1 MTKTPI
7 ALTLKGLTTALATL
21 GTKEMA
27 STALVINDLFKILSS
42 RTSGILR
49 KRFFWISR
57 HVLLFLS
64 YLYCIPLMF
73 VEGGLKI
80 PIFDKRS

>member
-27 STALVINDLFKILSS
+27 PTALVINDLFKILSS

-49 KRFFWISR
+49 KRFFLDIETCTAIF
-57 HVLLFLS
+57 V
-64 YLYCIPLMF
+64 IPLLYTPDVCGRGSKNLDF
-73 VEGGLKI
+73 
-80 PIFDKRS
+80 

>member
-21 GTKEMA
+21 GMKEMA

-42 RTSGILR
+42 RTSGILWG
-49 KRFFWISR
+49 RFFWISR
-57 HVLLFLS
+57 PVLLFLS
-64 YLYCIPLMF
+64 
-73 VEGGLKI
+73 
-80 PIFDKRS
+80 